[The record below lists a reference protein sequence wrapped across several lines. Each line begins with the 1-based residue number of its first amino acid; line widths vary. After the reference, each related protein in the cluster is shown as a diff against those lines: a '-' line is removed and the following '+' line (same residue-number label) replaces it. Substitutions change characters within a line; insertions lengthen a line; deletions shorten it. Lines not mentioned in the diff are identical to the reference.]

1 MFCVILP
8 LQSDSDDVPLVR
20 RKPAPAKAAE
30 SDEDKPLKK
39 AMPKKAV
46 KAEDSDDEPLS
57 ARRAKPEPQSDE
69 DGDDFEDEKPAK
81 KKVHC
86 LSVVCA
92 SIPLANGG
100 LLMLLAFAGTGQNTI
115 SIQAQGSAQDFLIS
129 QAESTNGEGR
139 RWRGGEE

>member
-1 MFCVILP
+1 MVPSLFGALRSPTFFITICVLCVISP

-57 ARRAKPEPQSDE
+57 ARRAKPEPPSDT

-81 KKVHC
+81 KVRC
-86 LSVVCA
+86 L
-92 SIPLANGG
+92 LF
-100 LLMLLAFAGTGQNTI
+100 LLWFVRQ
-115 SIQAQGSAQDFLIS
+115 FF
-129 QAESTNGEGR
+129 
-139 RWRGGEE
+139 